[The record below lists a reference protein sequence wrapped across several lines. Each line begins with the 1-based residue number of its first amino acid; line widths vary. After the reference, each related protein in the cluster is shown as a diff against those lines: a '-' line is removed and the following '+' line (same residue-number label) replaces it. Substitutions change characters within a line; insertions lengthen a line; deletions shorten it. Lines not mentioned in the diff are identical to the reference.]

1 MAAETLTGRR
11 ALTAFPAQGHGYG
24 GALYSCWGAYDI
36 AANVEDGDIFEMC
49 KTPTGGN
56 GFLLLGGW
64 LMAADM
70 DTGTEALDMDL
81 GWAANGSASQATLS
95 SPWGTSYSD
104 SGYAASVSG
113 LGNFGV
119 WSGDG
124 VTDLFAA
131 GANYRPI
138 VLTTGPLWFAKP
150 TVIQIEAHVAAAA
163 FAAGNVTV
171 CLVGN
176 IL

>member
-11 ALTAFPAQGHGYG
+11 ALTAFSPEGHGYG
-24 GALYSCWGAYDI
+24 AALYACWGSYAI

-49 KTPTGGN
+49 KTPTGGG
-56 GFLLLGGW
+56 GFLALGGW
-64 LMAADM
+64 LSGADI
-70 DTGTEALDMDL
+70 DTGTEAMDIDL
-81 GWAANGSASQATLS
+81 GWAANGSASQATMV

-104 SGYAASVSG
+104 SGYTASATG

-124 VTDLFAA
+124 ITDLFAA
-131 GANYRPI
+131 GQNYRPI
-138 VLTTGPLWFAKP
+138 VLTTPLWFAKP
-150 TVIQIEAHVAAAA
+150 TTIQLEANVAANA
-163 FAAGNVTV
+163 FTAGTVTV
-171 CLVGN
+171 CLTGL